1 MVYMHVEHAK
11 AIVYMISSNTQLHLS
26 VGVYV
31 YIYICICTSCI
42 CLFWFSW
49 MHFFLFRGKPATMD
63 NPIWQSR
70 PYTPQSVGLR
80 IWLNYTCDSLALAV
94 NKEELMGVNRFLIR
108 QKGKFRWFM
117 IVVVVRSWS
126 NVQGITKIPFFNIQ
140 VPSKFD
146 NFRLLLLHLF
156 PGLL

>member
-1 MVYMHVEHAK
+1 MKTPEKKNLLGNQNTQKAVSRTLKRIIEHTKMVQMVYMHVEHAK

-108 QKGKFRWFM
+108 QKGKFR
-117 IVVVVRSWS
+117 
-126 NVQGITKIPFFNIQ
+126 
-140 VPSKFD
+140 
-146 NFRLLLLHLF
+146 
-156 PGLL
+156 